1 MWYTERCAVTDAP
14 LHQQQKRQHRK
25 KAPIMKSLLILV
37 AILTGLLLVACR
49 ATPAAQPEATA
60 EPEITA
66 EQPTQ
71 TPTTPPMPPTEA
83 PLPEVTDTD
92 TPSPTDTPVPADTPV
107 PTVPPEPTAIEAP
120 EPSPTPEPAPT
131 SPPET
136 LAAPILLA
144 PADGETFA
152 SVDSDVV
159 FLWSEATRPL
169 AEDEY
174 YVLVITHLEGNDYT
188 WTKETSF
195 SLADGKQWL
204 IDLGPELMWQVVIA
218 RQRTG
223 EVNENPVGA
232 EVSAYSLTGVSYW
245 HK

>member
-1 MWYTERCAVTDAP
+1 
-14 LHQQQKRQHRK
+14 
-25 KAPIMKSLLILV
+25 MKSLLVLV

-49 ATPAAQPEATA
+49 ATPAPQPEAPA

-71 TPTTPPMPPTEA
+71 TPTAPPTKA
-83 PLPEVTDTD
+83 PLPEATETD

-107 PTVPPEPTAIEAP
+107 PTVAPEPTAIEAP
-120 EPSPTPEPAPT
+120 EPSPTPESAPT

-144 PADGETFA
+144 PEDDETFA
-152 SVDSDVV
+152 SVNTDVV
-159 FLWSEATRPL
+159 FRWSETTRPL

-188 WTKETSF
+188 WTKETSV
-195 SLADGKQWL
+195 SLADGKPWL
-204 IDLGPELMWQVVIA
+204 IDLGPELKWQVVIA

-223 EVNENPVGA
+223 EANENPAGA
-232 EVSAYSLTGVSYW
+232 EVSDYSLTGVCYW

>member
-1 MWYTERCAVTDAP
+1 
-14 LHQQQKRQHRK
+14 
-25 KAPIMKSLLILV
+25 MKSLLVLV

-49 ATPAAQPEATA
+49 ATPASQPEAPA

-71 TPTTPPMPPTEA
+71 TPTAPPTKA
-83 PLPEVTDTD
+83 PLPEATETD

-107 PTVPPEPTAIEAP
+107 PTVPPEPTAVEAP
-120 EPSPTPEPAPT
+120 QPDPTPEPAPT
-131 SPPET
+131 SPQET

-144 PADGETFA
+144 PEDGETFA
-152 SVDSDVV
+152 SANTDVV
-159 FLWSEATRPL
+159 FRWSETTRPL

-174 YVLVITHLEGNDYT
+174 YVLVITHQEGNDYT

-195 SLADGKQWL
+195 SLAEGKQWL
-204 IDLGPELMWQVVIA
+204 IDLGPQLKWQVVIA

-223 EVNENPVGA
+223 EANEIPVGA
-232 EVSAYSLTGVSYW
+232 EVSDYSLTGVCYW

>member
-1 MWYTERCAVTDAP
+1 MKP
-14 LHQQQKRQHRK
+14 L
-25 KAPIMKSLLILV
+25 LVLV
-37 AILTGLLLVACR
+37 AMLTGLLLVACR
-49 ATPAAQPEATA
+49 ANPAPQPEEATD
-60 EPEITA
+60 ERGITA
-66 EQPTQ
+66 ELPTQ
-71 TPTTPPMPPTEA
+71 TPTAPPTDT
-83 PLPEVTDTD
+83 PLPEATD
-92 TPSPTDTPVPADTPV
+92 TPSPTDTPVPPDTPV
-107 PTVPPEPTAIEAP
+107 PTVAPEPTAVEAP

-144 PADGETFA
+144 PEDDETFA

-159 FLWSEATRPL
+159 FRWSETTRPL

-188 WTKETSF
+188 WTKETSV
-195 SLADGKQWL
+195 SLVEGKQWL
-204 IDLGPELMWQVVIA
+204 IDLGPELKWQVVIA

-223 EVNENPVGA
+223 EANENPAGA
-232 EVSAYSLTGVSYW
+232 EVSDYSLTGVCYW